1 MIILS
6 SVFIIS
12 SVEVKTNI
20 EGEYLGMNPF
30 DEKNYYLVQIH

>member
-20 EGEYLGMNPF
+20 EGEDLGMNPF
-30 DEKNYYLVQIH
+30 VERIY